1 MSGKGVMVIDP
12 QLLAKISECVIVK
25 LLFVVGYEGL
35 GDFEMANDV
44 FPNKV
49 PDILLRDSG

>member
-1 MSGKGVMVIDP
+1 MVLDP